1 MTNIDNAQLKPDA
14 SVSALPRVP
23 SHGSGAAR
31 RVSLLMLGC
40 LTAWMAAA
48 AVWFGVGLARL
59 ENGAAGAVAGGTT
72 GVAGGGAADVGRV
85 ESATLLFVGMW
96 GHAAA
101 AILAACA
108 AAMVGRR
115 RAAGPALPRII
126 LLVCLISGLASVD
139 QIVGRYVPPA
149 DEDAPIF
156 TPHAARGWYHRRNA
170 AGTIAGVRTRTNAL
184 GFRGAALPGNKANGE
199 FRVLCLGDSVTFGH
213 CLADG
218 QTWVDAFNRAA
229 TGGLA
234 GRAVTAI
241 NAGVPGYATAQELD
255 LMLSEGLAAKPDL
268 VILQVCFNDV
278 PDMINTAPGMIS
290 GVPMNFVSTDSN
302 HWSGIVRAIQS
313 VVMKRK
319 LKAMQE
325 SQMWAGNNAFTGKEG
340 MRRSDQEMYADP
352 PLPEMAKGWQNML
365 ATLDR
370 IAAECGTRGIDFIV
384 VFFPVDRQ
392 MSADGESINPEAT
405 LTRWATDKGVAY
417 VDLADAFRAE
427 SRRLGFAK
435 GALMMDDVH
444 LSAAGARLAGEVLAE
459 FVAKRISGAATTPTG
474 K

>member
-1 MTNIDNAQLKPDA
+1 M
-14 SVSALPRVP
+14 S
-23 SHGSGAAR
+23 AR

-40 LTAWMAAA
+40 LAAWMAAS

-59 ENGAAGAVAGGTT
+59 ESGATGAYIGGTA
-72 GVAGGGAADVGRV
+72 GVSAGGAADVGRV

-101 AILAACA
+101 AILMGFA
-108 AAMVGRR
+108 AAAVGRR
-115 RAAGPALPRII
+115 RAVGAAVPRVI
-126 LLVCLISGLASVD
+126 LLVSLILGLASVD

-156 TPHAARGWYHRRNA
+156 TPHATRGWYHRRNA

-184 GFRGAALPGNKANGE
+184 GFRGATLSSNKADGE

-229 TGGLA
+229 TRRLA
-234 GRAVTAI
+234 GRTVTAI

-255 LMLSEGLAAKPDL
+255 LLLSEGLAAKPDA

-302 HWSGIVRAIQS
+302 HWSGVVRAIQS
-313 VVMKRK
+313 IVMKRR

-340 MRRSDQEMYADP
+340 MRRSDREMYADP

-370 IAAECGTRGIDFIV
+370 MAAECRSRGLEFVV

-405 LTRWATDKGVAY
+405 LTRWAMDKGVTY

-435 GALMMDDVH
+435 GALLMDDVH
-444 LSAAGARLAGEVLAE
+444 LSAAGARLAGDVLAE
-459 FVAKRISGAATTPTG
+459 FVAKRIGGATSRQTR
-474 K
+474 